1 MPITRSLPFMLEFFA
16 FVALYSCSVLFFL
29 GWRFSLGIPFRVVEP
44 LKRVL
49 GEAFVFIGI
58 GQRDGGYALMPVST
72 VDQFVEFGQ
81 SVFEVVETAH
91 ALHRLLP
98 LFNGNFEGHGSI
110 AAAFKATPVLLCS
123 R

>member
-1 MPITRSLPFMLEFFA
+1 MELVF
-16 FVALYSCSVLFFL
+16 
-29 GWRFSLGIPFRVVEP
+29 GVVE
-44 LKRVL
+44 LLERVL
-49 GEAFVFIGI
+49 GEALVFIGVV
-58 GQRDGGYALMPVST
+58 QRDGGYALVPVPT

-98 LFNGNFEGHGSI
+98 LFDGNFEEHGSI
-110 AAAFKATPVLLCS
+110 AAAFKVTPVLLCS

>member
-1 MPITRSLPFMLEFFA
+1 M
-16 FVALYSCSVLFFL
+16 
-29 GWRFSLGIPFRVVEP
+29 VEL

-49 GEAFVFIGI
+49 SKTFVFIGV
-58 GQRDGGYALMPVST
+58 GQRDGGDALVPVST

-91 ALHRLLP
+91 ALHCLLP
-98 LFNGNFEGHGSI
+98 LSDGNFEGHGSF
-110 AAAFKATPVLLCS
+110 AAAIKATAVLLCS

>member
-1 MPITRSLPFMLEFFA
+1 MELVF
-16 FVALYSCSVLFFL
+16 
-29 GWRFSLGIPFRVVEP
+29 GVVE
-44 LKRVL
+44 LLERVL
-49 GEAFVFIGI
+49 GEAFVFIGV

-91 ALHRLLP
+91 ALHCLLP
-98 LFNGNFEGHGSI
+98 LSDGDFEGHGSI
-110 AAAFKATPVLLCS
+110 SATIKTTPVLLCS

>member
-1 MPITRSLPFMLEFFA
+1 MELVF
-16 FVALYSCSVLFFL
+16 
-29 GWRFSLGIPFRVVEP
+29 GVVE
-44 LKRVL
+44 LLERVL
-49 GEAFVFIGI
+49 GEAFIFIGV

-98 LFNGNFEGHGSI
+98 LFDGNFEGHGI
-110 AAAFKATPVLLCS
+110 DRCS
-123 R
+123 LQGYPCAVVYSMMLTAV

>member
-1 MPITRSLPFMLEFFA
+1 MELVF
-16 FVALYSCSVLFFL
+16 
-29 GWRFSLGIPFRVVEP
+29 GVVEF
-44 LKRVL
+44 LKGVL
-49 GEAFVFIGI
+49 GEAFVFIRV
-58 GQRDGGYALMPVST
+58 GQRDGGHALMPVST

-98 LFNGNFEGHGSI
+98 LFDGNFEGHGSI
-110 AAAFKATPVLLCS
+110 AASVKATSVLLCS

>member
-1 MPITRSLPFMLEFFA
+1 M
-16 FVALYSCSVLFFL
+16 
-29 GWRFSLGIPFRVVEP
+29 VEL

-49 GEAFVFIGI
+49 SKAFVFIGVA
-58 GQRDGGYALMPVST
+58 QPDGGDALVPVST

-91 ALHRLLP
+91 ALHCLLP
-98 LFNGNFEGHGSI
+98 LFDGNFEGHGSI
-110 AAAFKATPVLLCS
+110 AAAIEATPVLLCS

>member
-1 MPITRSLPFMLEFFA
+1 MELVF
-16 FVALYSCSVLFFL
+16 
-29 GWRFSLGIPFRVVEP
+29 GVVE
-44 LKRVL
+44 LLERVL
-49 GEAFVFIGI
+49 GEAFVFIGV

-98 LFNGNFEGHGSI
+98 LFDGNFEGHGSI
-110 AAAFKATPVLLCS
+110 AALQPSRLPLCCCVVDDAYGCVNKACQRFSCP
-123 R
+123 

>member
-1 MPITRSLPFMLEFFA
+1 MELVF
-16 FVALYSCSVLFFL
+16 
-29 GWRFSLGIPFRVVEP
+29 GVVE
-44 LKRVL
+44 LLERVL
-49 GEAFVFIGI
+49 GEAFVFIGV
-58 GQRDGGYALMPVST
+58 GQRDGGHALTPVST

-98 LFNGNFEGHGSI
+98 LFDGNFEGHGSI
-110 AAAFKATPVLLCS
+110 AARIKATPVLLCS